1 MNIALTEK
9 STAYPLFQRA
19 SAVGCKRE
27 QKLLRE
33 RAFVSEGRPR
43 LGLRQSLSEKS
54 EWNREFFTRLLIA
67 FMHQE
72 AVFTFPAA
80 QLGISREKSQPF
92 WRNYA
97 SFGGYPRIQA

>member
-1 MNIALTEK
+1 MPFKFPNRGIGGKDPARLADELRGAAPYIALTEK

-54 EWNREFFTRLLIA
+54 EWNREFNDPPLEKKRRVLL
-67 FMHQE
+67 
-72 AVFTFPAA
+72 
-80 QLGISREKSQPF
+80 
-92 WRNYA
+92 
-97 SFGGYPRIQA
+97 

>member
-43 LGLRQSLSEKS
+43 MGRVKALSEKS
-54 EWNREFFTRLLIA
+54 EWNREYLI
-67 FMHQE
+67 
-72 AVFTFPAA
+72 PA
-80 QLGISREKSQPF
+80 S
-92 WRNYA
+92 
-97 SFGGYPRIQA
+97 

>member
-9 STAYPLFQRA
+9 SIAYPLFQRA

-54 EWNREFFTRLLIA
+54 EWNREFNDPPLEKKRRVLL
-67 FMHQE
+67 
-72 AVFTFPAA
+72 
-80 QLGISREKSQPF
+80 
-92 WRNYA
+92 
-97 SFGGYPRIQA
+97 